1 MLEDVLAELDAAG
14 RLVLP
19 SVPAAGALLSGATN
33 EAALWIAGA
42 ADRDRAL
49 REAWD
54 SLRTL
59 LRAVV
64 RPGAGA

>member
-1 MLEDVLAELDAAG
+1 MTSTST
-14 RLVLP
+14 P
-19 SVPAAGALLSGATN
+19 SGAATMKCRCPKSSSRRAMN

-54 SLRTL
+54 SLPTL

>member
-1 MLEDVLAELDAAG
+1 M
-14 RLVLP
+14 
-19 SVPAAGALLSGATN
+19 N

-54 SLRTL
+54 SLPTL